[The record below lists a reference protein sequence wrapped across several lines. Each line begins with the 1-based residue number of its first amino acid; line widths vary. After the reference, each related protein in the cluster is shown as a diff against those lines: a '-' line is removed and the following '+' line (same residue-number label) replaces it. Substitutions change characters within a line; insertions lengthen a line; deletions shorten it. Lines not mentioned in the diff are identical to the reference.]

1 MDAWCKRA
9 ILNIQIKFVHSR
21 LTIELHSISAMCR
34 FIELVLK
41 EKYTHCWII
50 RFYQHY
56 ILRSRSV
63 LSYVAVSY
71 FSHLKLIIMKK
82 VYNLPAYGFCKEAI
96 HLRVFYLVILFS
108 RKFRIQIYMTNQ
120 LIIVYFSDTNTCLS
134 DNRLL
139 SWRRI
144 ICTTW

>member
-1 MDAWCKRA
+1 VMLNRNKVHRA
-9 ILNIQIKFVHSR
+9 C
-21 LTIELHSISAMCR
+21 IEREIYSLLDHP
-34 FIELVLK
+34 FLPTL
-41 EKYTHCWII
+41 YTS
-50 RFYQHY
+50 FQV
-56 ILRSRSV
+56 SSM
-63 LSYVAVSY
+63 SYVAVSY
-71 FSHLKLIIMKK
+71 LSHLKLIIMKK

-108 RKFRIQIYMTNQ
+108 RKIRIQIYMTNQ

-144 ICTTW
+144 ICTT